1 MIRCYLRVGFLFI
14 ACVGV
19 DQEPTPKVLWSR
31 WYDARFTRER
41 SRVRV
46 PLELLFVASRGS
58 CILHAVHLVERL
70 ERGDDVR
77 ECVYKT
83 FWCVA
88 MLITFVCSVLPHKDG
103 SLHTINAGEN
113 VNKQGVAVR

>member
-1 MIRCYLRVGFLFI
+1 MMMS
-14 ACVGV
+14 
-19 DQEPTPKVLWSR
+19 T
-31 WYDARFTRER
+31 
-41 SRVRV
+41 
-46 PLELLFVASRGS
+46 
-58 CILHAVHLVERL
+58 
-70 ERGDDVR
+70 DDVR

-88 MLITFVCSVLPHKDG
+88 MLITFVCSSVLPHKDG

>member
-14 ACVGV
+14 ACVVV

-46 PLELLFVASRGS
+46 PLELLFAASRGS

-70 ERGDDVR
+70 KQVDDVN
-77 ECVYKT
+77 
-83 FWCVA
+83 
-88 MLITFVCSVLPHKDG
+88 G
-103 SLHTINAGEN
+103 
-113 VNKQGVAVR
+113 